1 MIYALVLRYL
11 PHLAAL
17 AVLVIGVLYFGHR
30 RYEAG
35 HEDGVVATLKAERLC
50 TEESVCAES
59 AVKRTAAQEVV
70 VRAELAKAVELATQA
85 KTEQLAR
92 ETKARAAADARA
104 ALAKS
109 EAATWE
115 KRYRAALVESQ
126 SCAVWDAEVVP
137 CPIE

>member
-1 MIYALVLRYL
+1 MIYAFVLRYL
-11 PHLAAL
+11 PHLAVL
-17 AVLVIGVLYFGHR
+17 AVLVIGVLYYGHR

-50 TEESVCAES
+50 TEESICAET
-59 AVKRTAAQEVV
+59 AVKRAAAQEAV

-115 KRYRAALVESQ
+115 KRYRAALIESQ
-126 SCAVWDAEVVP
+126 SCAAFHVSPIP
-137 CPIE
+137 CPVE